1 MAHHSPQEPPR
12 AVVVTRGTTLLI
24 TNLAKLAGIA
34 VGVNEL
40 VFRAQT
46 TTARIALAALMMTG
60 AQVSE
65 PVLLRIVDK
74 VTDRIFSRP

>member
-1 MAHHSPQEPPR
+1 MTRQSPEQLRRE
-12 AVVVTRGTTLLI
+12 AVSRGGTLLI
-24 TNLAKLAGIA
+24 TNLTKLAGIA

-40 VFRAQT
+40 VFRANT

-65 PVLLRIVDK
+65 GVLLKII
-74 VTDRIFSRP
+74 DRIFSRP